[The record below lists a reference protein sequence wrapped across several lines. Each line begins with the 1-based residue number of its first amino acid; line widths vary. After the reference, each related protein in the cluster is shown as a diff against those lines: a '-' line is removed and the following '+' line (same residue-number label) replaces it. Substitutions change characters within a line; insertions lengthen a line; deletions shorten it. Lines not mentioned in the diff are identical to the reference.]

1 MKNSLKL
8 GLLVSLALLFANRAH
23 AGLVPGGDPGNND
36 PPPAGPVILDLNG
49 TPIPHTYQNYTATFT
64 ATSTSTN
71 ISFAFRQ
78 DPAFLFLA
86 NVSVT
91 TGGGPNLLTN
101 GDFSAGIVGNSAP
114 VGWTYLNTFGAT
126 FGGFVDNS
134 NPYTG
139 PGNTGSHNDYSDGA
153 VQAYDSITQ
162 AISTT
167 VGATYTVSFYLDD
180 NSSLTT
186 FSTLSTNGDTTD
198 TGGNGADLLVYA
210 GALPTAAVPEPSSLV
225 LAIGSMPAIG
235 ILIWAA
241 GRRRHRAKV

>member
-1 MKNSLKL
+1 MKNRLKL

-101 GDFSAGIVGNSAP
+101 GDFSAGIVGNTRRSAGP
-114 VGWTYLNTFGAT
+114 TSIRSGLLLAASWTTAT
-126 FGGFVDNS
+126 R
-134 NPYTG
+134 
-139 PGNTGSHNDYSDGA
+139 
-153 VQAYDSITQ
+153 TQ
-162 AISTT
+162 DQETPAATTTIRTVRFRRMTRSPRPSRPLSVPRTPSASISTIT
-167 VGATYTVSFYLDD
+167 AVSLRSPLSARTATPPTRVV
-180 NSSLTT
+180 TGQT
-186 FSTLSTNGDTTD
+186 CLSMR
-198 TGGNGADLLVYA
+198 VRF
-210 GALPTAAVPEPSSLV
+210 
-225 LAIGSMPAIG
+225 
-235 ILIWAA
+235 
-241 GRRRHRAKV
+241 RRRPSRSPRRWSSPSVVCPPSVS